1 MSDWGAA
8 EGRVNTIIL
17 PCASHEE
24 AEVVAVNARNRD
36 DQRHVRILDRTPAL
50 SSGVVYS
57 LMDRETAARWYTPDG
72 FTPEPTDQ
80 SYNGWSIH
88 VVGRLHVAHE
98 R

>member
-17 PCASHEE
+17 PYASHEE